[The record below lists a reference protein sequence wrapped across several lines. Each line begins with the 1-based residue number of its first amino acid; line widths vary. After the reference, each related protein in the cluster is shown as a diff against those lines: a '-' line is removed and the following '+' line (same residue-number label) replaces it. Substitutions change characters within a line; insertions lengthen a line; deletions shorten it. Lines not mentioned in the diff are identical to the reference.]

1 MVVYP
6 HRRHHLHHMHHPDLT
21 CQSPSLSSYRSWLQ
35 HASMALGAQTQTP
48 MSYCSW
54 SILWK
59 GRNHEGQLSINRL
72 MHCSGVNFCV
82 GVRESTVI
90 QFSNARTY
98 DATCAFVRVL
108 TDWVRGDVNILIQ
121 PATDAEVAMASAAAA
136 TAQADTV
143 AAGIESRD
151 TPPPAGDGTRLP
163 LKVHALLGLAARDPE
178 DVLPAPSEASRL
190 DRGGKFGTVFASTSR
205 DTALRR
211 NCASLMQ
218 KATTMI
224 GKGFLLQP
232 PFRPR
237 TMCCAC

>member
-1 MVVYP
+1 MNVSITIAVYLPQLAPACFHGTRGTDADAYVLLLMVDPVERQKPRKATRHRSP
-6 HRRHHLHHMHHPDLT
+6 HALQWRKLLCRR
-21 CQSPSLSSYRSWLQ
+21 
-35 HASMALGAQTQTP
+35 
-48 MSYCSW
+48 
-54 SILWK
+54 
-59 GRNHEGQLSINRL
+59 E
-72 MHCSGVNFCV
+72 
-82 GVRESTVI
+82 RESTVI

-190 DRGGKFGTVFASTSR
+190 DRGGKFGTAVCIDFRGHRAAATLCEFDAKNHDHGWQCFCCSRQFALKTCA
-205 DTALRR
+205 ALARR
-211 NCASLMQ
+211 GSYVE
-218 KATTMI
+218 
-224 GKGFLLQP
+224 
-232 PFRPR
+232 
-237 TMCCAC
+237 